1 MYVSYLY
8 LMMVTL
14 GDDFLRGLTFSKP
27 YFQYHEKHARLT
39 TFCPFIS
46 SYRYRNKL
54 SFEDAFLRDLTFSM
68 HIFIT
73 TKNHAKHALTYETLL
88 ICIHLLILNYRYQPK
103 YLNYL
108 RIVKKY
114 TSFFSSPPMLHPPN
128 GRNNSR
134 RKSRRKKSRT
144 TTMPT
149 N

>member
-1 MYVSYLY
+1 
-8 LMMVTL
+8 
-14 GDDFLRGLTFSKP
+14 
-27 YFQYHEKHARLT
+27 
-39 TFCPFIS
+39 
-46 SYRYRNKL
+46 
-54 SFEDAFLRDLTFSM
+54 M

-149 N
+149 NWLMARNATSCMRRSASTLRRLKHSAKKWRDGWQKVIYFYFLYNTSLFSFICK